1 MHAINSTEKV
11 LIANK
16 SDLSYIRN
24 NISEL
29 ESRYG
34 REFPVTRVSARN
46 GSDRTA
52 NTIDMC
58 PTLCFYAG
66 DGYLAPLTYL
76 VGSAERR
83 GPGALFF

>member
-16 SDLSYIRN
+16 VDLSYIRN

-46 GSDRTA
+46 GSVQA
-52 NTIDMC
+52 AKSIDMC
-58 PTLCFYAG
+58 PTLCLYAANV
-66 DGYLAPLTYL
+66 YLAPLTYL

-83 GPGALFF
+83 GGAFSF